1 MTCPQVGEFE
11 QMNDETHLLSNPI
24 APDEGWRLIDKKKD
38 KKEPGDEYLDSQ
50 MGWRP
55 AGCNIGFLDGHTYR
69 RRIEQERLEPKMNS
83 SSDLELKVSHLESEN
98 AKLREALKR
107 ARKLA
112 KVDGY
117 TSRDFAAFI
126 EITPTQLSAWTD
138 DIPARKPDFK
148 D

>member
-1 MTCPQVGEFE
+1 
-11 QMNDETHLLSNPI
+11 MNQIDPG
-24 APDEGWRLIDKKKD
+24 EGWRLIDKERD
-38 KKEPGDEYLDSQ
+38 VKEPGDEYFDN
-50 MGWRP
+50 GWRP

-69 RRIEQERLEPKMNS
+69 RRIEQERLEPKMNL
-83 SSDLELKVSHLESEN
+83 SSDLELKVRHLESEN
-98 AKLREALKR
+98 AKLREALKQ

-126 EITPTQLSAWTD
+126 EITPTQLSTWTD
-138 DIPARKPDFK
+138 EMPARKPDFK